1 MQIYTVNIIMTIKF
15 SAPCLLGLEGL
26 AAQELRDM
34 GALAVEA
41 KNGRVDF
48 EGDFNILAR
57 ANICSRYSERI
68 LIRAGE
74 FRAVSFEQL
83 FQGVKKIA
91 WEEWIDRFDAFPV
104 KGYSLNSQLHS
115 VSDCQAIIKKAIVER
130 LKQKYN
136 ISWFEETGA
145 VFQIQFSIMKDT
157 VTLFIDTSGAGLH
170 KRGYRP
176 VANVAPIKETL
187 AAAMADLARLS
198 HYHTLYDVTC
208 GSGTILIEG
217 AMKALNIAP
226 GLRRS
231 FRAERFENIPPN
243 IWQEERSRATESV
256 IRDSDFMA
264 YGSDID
270 MKSLEIAKE
279 NARRAGVS
287 MKIDLSR
294 KDLKDFARKSEK
306 GTVIC
311 NPPYGERMLDI
322 KSAEDIYSTMGKLFT
337 PDRGWAYYIIS
348 PDENFERCFGRKA
361 DKRRKLYNGMIKCQL
376 YMYYK

>member
-1 MQIYTVNIIMTIKF
+1 MLIKF

-26 AAQELRDM
+26 VAQELRDM
-34 GALAVEA
+34 DALNVEA

-48 EGDFNILAR
+48 EGDESILAR

-68 LIRAGE
+68 LIRMGE
-74 FRAVSFEQL
+74 FSAVTFEQL
-83 FQGVKKIA
+83 FQGVKNLP
-91 WEEWIDRFDAFPV
+91 WEEWLGKFDAFPV
-104 KGYSLNSQLHS
+104 KGYSLNSKLFS
-115 VSDCQAIIKKAIVER
+115 VSDCQAIIKKAVVER
-130 LKQKYN
+130 LKQKYK
-136 ISWFEETGA
+136 ISWFEESGA
-145 VFQIQFSIMKDT
+145 VHQIQFSIMKDT
-157 VTLFIDTSGAGLH
+157 VKMFIYTSGAGLH

-187 AAAMADLARLS
+187 AAAMAELARLR

-226 GLRRS
+226 GLRRAFIS
-231 FRAERFENIPPN
+231 ERFENIDSSF
-243 IWQEERSRATESV
+243 WQQERARAADSV
-256 IRDSDFMA
+256 IRDADFMA

-270 MKSLEIAKE
+270 FHALEIAKE

-287 MKIDLSR
+287 MKIDLSK
-294 KDLKDFARKSEK
+294 KDLKDFQRKSEK

-322 KSAEDIYSTMGKLFT
+322 KAAEDSYRTMGKIFT
-337 PDRGWAYYIIS
+337 PERGWAYYIIS
-348 PDENFERCFGRKA
+348 PDEDFEKCFGRKA

>member
-1 MQIYTVNIIMTIKF
+1 MLIKF

-26 AAQELRDM
+26 VAQELRDM
-34 GALAVEA
+34 DALNVEA

-48 EGDFNILAR
+48 EGDESILVR

-68 LIRAGE
+68 LIRMGE
-74 FRAVSFEQL
+74 FSAVTFEQL
-83 FQGVKKIA
+83 FQGVKNLP
-91 WEEWIDRFDAFPV
+91 WEEWLGKFDAFPV
-104 KGYSLNSQLHS
+104 KGYSLNSKLFS
-115 VSDCQAIIKKAIVER
+115 VSDCQAIIKKAVVER
-130 LKQKYN
+130 LKQKYK
-136 ISWFEETGA
+136 ISWFEESGA
-145 VFQIQFSIMKDT
+145 VHQIQFSIMKDT

-187 AAAMADLARLS
+187 AAAMAELARLR

-226 GLRRS
+226 GLRRAFIS
-231 FRAERFENIPPN
+231 ERFENIDSSF
-243 IWQEERSRATESV
+243 WQQERARAADSV
-256 IRDSDFMA
+256 IRDADFMA

-270 MKSLEIAKE
+270 FHALEIAKE

-287 MKIDLSR
+287 MKIDLSK
-294 KDLKDFARKSEK
+294 KDLKDFQRKSEK

-322 KSAEDIYSTMGKLFT
+322 KAAEDIYRTMGKIFT
-337 PDRGWAYYIIS
+337 PERGWAYYIIS
-348 PDENFERCFGRKA
+348 PDEDFEKCFGRKA